1 MNDHCT
7 VSYDRVIIE
16 ICFYS
21 FVGGYNNLTLIE
33 ASLCACL
40 IMVAVVSL
48 CTRCCNK
55 KCHNEYED
63 EVVWAETRIMN
74 NTYSSNRKCNEST
87 NGNSDNS
94 PLAKDNTCE
103 RNVSQTST
111 LDILPYN
118 DDRTIITPI
127 TKDNSLNVRE
137 STQTPDIPHVT
148 KCKFTSKSLLSAAS

>member
-1 MNDHCT
+1 
-7 VSYDRVIIE
+7 
-16 ICFYS
+16 
-21 FVGGYNNLTLIE
+21 
-33 ASLCACL
+33 
-40 IMVAVVSL
+40 
-48 CTRCCNK
+48 
-55 KCHNEYED
+55 
-63 EVVWAETRIMN
+63 MN

-103 RNVSQTST
+103 RNVSQTTT

-148 KCKFTSKSLLSAAS
+148 NLIPTFHHSNHIIEGTVTKPSKRLISKLTVLV

>member
-1 MNDHCT
+1 M
-7 VSYDRVIIE
+7 
-16 ICFYS
+16 
-21 FVGGYNNLTLIE
+21 
-33 ASLCACL
+33 CACL

-94 PLAKDNTCE
+94 PLAKGNTCE

-137 STQTPDIPHVT
+137 SPDIPHVT
-148 KCKFTSKSLLSAAS
+148 NLIPRFHHSNHIIEGTVTKPSKRLISKLTVLV